1 MAVTILESVAG
12 AAPMA
17 PADALATR
25 APVPAGWDEYR
36 AADGSMVVHAARRL
50 SVLERMRF
58 YKHIP
63 PELQRN
69 PMWTHPALAAACIR
83 RVNGEPVPIPEGE
96 REIEALIRR
105 VGDEVM
111 DRIIAANVARLTA
124 EQAEAE
130 ARAKNSQATPSSA
143 SA

>member
-1 MAVTILESVAG
+1 MAVAILDAAAG
-12 AAPMA
+12 VSPLTT
-17 PADALATR
+17 ADAVATK
-25 APVPAGWDEYR
+25 APVPSAWDEYR
-36 AADGSMVVHAARRL
+36 AADGGIVVHAARRL

-63 PELQRN
+63 PDLQRN

-111 DRIIAANVARLTA
+111 DRIIAANVARLVA

-130 ARAKNSQATPSSA
+130 ARAKNSSGTPSSA